1 MLLSAKQCQEK
12 VGGGVSVF
20 KWRRE
25 KGWENFVLG
34 ASKSLLFAGDE

>member
-1 MLLSAKQCQEK
+1 MPGKSRRRR
-12 VGGGVSVF
+12 GVTVF
-20 KWRRE
+20 KWRKE